1 LNRLPNSRIDYQIL
15 VFHTFN
21 IQGAATKTIQG
32 SDSIFFKQEQFL
44 HFTFFFFSF
53 FLYRGTIFFFFSFL
67 DRKFRLL
74 FYVDGFEGFGFR
86 VSGFGFRVSGFGFRV
101 SGFEFRISDFGFLS
115 YSFFFFFF
123 RGENGGASEAIAV
136 AVAVAVFVAVVSAD
150 DIIGVGAFKGY
161 FQQDNFKGV
170 CDLI

>member
-1 LNRLPNSRIDYQIL
+1 VQQQKQSRDL
-15 VFHTFN
+15 TV
-21 IQGAATKTIQG
+21 
-32 SDSIFFKQEQFL
+32 
-44 HFTFFFFSF
+44 FFSNRNNFYILHSFSSAF
-53 FLYRGTIFFFFSFL
+53 FCIGRLFFFFFSFL

-136 AVAVAVFVAVVSAD
+136 AVAVAVFVAVASAD